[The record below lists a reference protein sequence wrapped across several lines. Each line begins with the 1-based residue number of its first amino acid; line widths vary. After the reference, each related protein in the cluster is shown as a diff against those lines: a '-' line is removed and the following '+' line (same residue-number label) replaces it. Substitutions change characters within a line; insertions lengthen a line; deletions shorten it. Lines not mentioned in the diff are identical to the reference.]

1 MNNDLRMF
9 VRDISYLKKAK
20 FQVYPTF
27 SKLHNSIYLGLISM
41 NGQKIKVLKNIR
53 ILLLIFLVA
62 IKAQLRG
69 FLKL

>member
-1 MNNDLRMF
+1 MKSLKIIGKVSMNNDLRMF

-53 ILLLIFLVA
+53 ILLLIFW
-62 IKAQLRG
+62 
-69 FLKL
+69 

>member
-1 MNNDLRMF
+1 M
-9 VRDISYLKKAK
+9 RDISYLKKAK

>member
-1 MNNDLRMF
+1 MKSLKIIGKVSMNNDLRMF

-20 FQVYPTF
+20 FQFYPTF

-53 ILLLIFLVA
+53 ILLLIFW
-62 IKAQLRG
+62 
-69 FLKL
+69 